1 MLQEYLQADTTVS
14 EYCSGATQADKTRAS
29 KNARSH
35 KAKKQAENFDKVW
48 AGSEGSAK

>member
-1 MLQEYLQADTTVS
+1 MLQEYLQADPTVS
-14 EYCSGATQADKTRAS
+14 EYCSGATQTDETRAS

-35 KAKKQAENFDKVW
+35 KVKKQAENFDKAW